1 MIEINRKIFL
11 IIMKCRLIFIQK
23 ILYSLMPSFRTA
35 LCNKE
40 FQTAF
45 EAFLFFRDPVNRIQ

>member
-1 MIEINRKIFL
+1 MIRFYRKVFPDYYHML
-11 IIMKCRLIFIQK
+11 LFIQK
-23 ILYSLMPSFRTA
+23 ILYSLTPSFRTA

-40 FQTAF
+40 FRTAF